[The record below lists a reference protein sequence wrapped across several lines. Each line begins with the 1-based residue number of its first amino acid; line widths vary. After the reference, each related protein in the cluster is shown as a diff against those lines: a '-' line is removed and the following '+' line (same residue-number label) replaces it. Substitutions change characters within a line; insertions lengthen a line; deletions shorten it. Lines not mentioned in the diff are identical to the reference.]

1 MKKKILAL
9 IGIRSGSKGL
19 KNKNIKKLGDRHLV
33 GWIINSA
40 KKSKYINRIIV
51 STDSKNYAK
60 ISKKY
65 GAEVP
70 FLRPKELAKDN
81 SNEIEFIKFT
91 IKKLEKLENYKPD
104 IIVRLL
110 ATCPFQRPT
119 DIDKTISK
127 VLQKNVNSA
136 VLISEAKQHPRKALK
151 IIGKKNKKLV
161 NFYTGK
167 GIDVGRK
174 SNRQIFDK
182 AYFRSNIIVTKKAVI
197 DKFNSLT
204 DNNVKFVEL
213 KSKFFVDIDSSEDF
227 NFAKYLYNKKK
238 MYNDN

>member
-1 MKKKILAL
+1 MKKNILAL

-19 KNKNIKKLGDRHLV
+19 KNKNIKKLGNKHLV
-33 GWIINSA
+33 GWIINAA

-51 STDSKNYAK
+51 STDNKKYAK

-70 FLRPKELAKDN
+70 FLRDKRYAKDD
-81 SNEIEFIKFT
+81 SNEIDFIKFT
-91 IKKLEKLENYKPD
+91 IKKLEKLENYNPH

-127 VLQKNVNSA
+127 VLQKNINSA

-174 SNRQIFDK
+174 SNRQIFEK
-182 AYFRSNIIVTKKAVI
+182 AYFRANVIVTKKAI
-197 DKFNSLT
+197 IQKYDSLT
-204 DNNVKFVEL
+204 NNNVKFVES
-213 KSKFFVDIDSSEDF
+213 KNKFFVDIDSLEDF
-227 NFAKYLYNKKK
+227 NYAKYIYSKKK
-238 MYNDN
+238 

>member
-1 MKKKILAL
+1 M
-9 IGIRSGSKGL
+9 
-19 KNKNIKKLGDRHLV
+19 
-33 GWIINSA
+33 
-40 KKSKYINRIIV
+40 
-51 STDSKNYAK
+51 
-60 ISKKY
+60 
-65 GAEVP
+65 
-70 FLRPKELAKDN
+70 
-81 SNEIEFIKFT
+81 
-91 IKKLEKLENYKPD
+91 
-104 IIVRLL
+104 
-110 ATCPFQRPT
+110 
-119 DIDKTISK
+119 
-127 VLQKNVNSA
+127 
-136 VLISEAKQHPRKALK
+136 
-151 IIGKKNKKLV
+151 V

-213 KSKFFVDIDSSEDF
+213 KNKFFVDIDSSEDF